1 MGVKTATIKDAEEI
15 HRIHDE
21 AVRETCKG
29 FYTQEQ
35 IDVWLA
41 DRSPEKYHQK
51 INSGQMFVAE
61 INNKVVGYGHAI
73 PGEIVAVFVD
83 PTFQDKGLGKQLL
96 EYGLKIALKGHKKVK
111 VESTLNAEEF
121 YKKHG
126 FIKIRDDI
134 HIEKGV
140 EAPIIILEY
149 SATSPN
155 SG

>member
-1 MGVKTATIKDAEEI
+1 MKVKTATIKDAKDI

-21 AVRETCKG
+21 AVKETCKN

-35 IDVWLA
+35 IEVWLA

-51 INSGQMFVAE
+51 INSGNMFVVE
-61 INNKVVGYGHAI
+61 ENGKLVGYGHAI

-83 PTFQDKGLGKQLL
+83 PTFQGKGVGKQLL
-96 EYGLKIALKGHKKVK
+96 NYGLKIALKGHKKVK

-126 FIKIRDDI
+126 FVKVRNDIKIT
-134 HIEKGV
+134 KGV

-149 SATSPN
+149 SAISPN
-155 SG
+155 SA